1 MYNLA
6 NIISSL
12 RILLSVL
19 LLFTEPLSPLFF
31 IVFILCGISDVVDGY
46 VARTFGLESDFGA
59 KLDSL
64 ADIIFVFCFLITI
77 FPLLDLSYWMILWI
91 VCIVLIKI
99 IVILFG
105 FMKFGE
111 IPLIHTY
118 LNKITGV
125 GLILLPFFLLLNSSD
140 IFIIILSLMAT
151 FAVLE
156 ELIILISS
164 QNLDLNQKSILS

>member
-19 LLFTEPLSPLFF
+19 LLFTEPLSLLFF

-64 ADIIFVFCFLITI
+64 SDIIFFFCFLITI

-91 VCIVLIKI
+91 VCIVLIKVI
-99 IVILFG
+99 LILFG
-105 FMKFGE
+105 FMKFGK
-111 IPLIHTY
+111 IPFIHTY
-118 LNKITGV
+118 LNKITGF

-164 QNLDLNQKSILS
+164 QNLDRNQKSIL